1 MLNRSILCVGCS
13 LIGAL
18 VAGTG
23 ASRAL
28 ASGSVYAFT
37 VNAPSSGLVYSFASA
52 APFAGTMIGA
62 NDPLQPASVRE
73 LLEAGRDILALEAAC
88 LDEQR
93 WDEWL
98 ALFAADCEYWV
109 PTWVT
114 EERLAEDPQS
124 QLSQIYY
131 SSRAGLGYV
140 QLPADF
146 LPLRGSEIRAGPAAQ
161 GPCRCVRSRM
171 MPYV

>member
-1 MLNRSILCVGCS
+1 MTDR
-13 LIGAL
+13 
-18 VAGTG
+18 
-23 ASRAL
+23 
-28 ASGSVYAFT
+28 
-37 VNAPSSGLVYSFASA
+37 
-52 APFAGTMIGA
+52 
-62 NDPLQPASVRE
+62 RE

-131 SSRAGLGYV
+131 SSRAGLEDRIARIRTGKS
-140 QLPADF
+140 PAST
-146 LPLRGSEIRAGPAAQ
+146 PLRRTTHMTANLVLLAGEA
-161 GPCRCVRSRM
+161 GRNMTLRSSWTSHVFD
-171 MPYV
+171 PNSKKSYVLFGYANYALRFSDSTWLIGRKKTVVQNDYLPTMVDVYCI